1 MAGSKK
7 KKNLEQIPHIMSE
20 TPLEAYIHCKEETI
34 LQGHLVS
41 TERGTSNPVVALF
54 MAQG

>member
-1 MAGSKK
+1 
-7 KKNLEQIPHIMSE
+7 MSE